1 MFINN
6 ERGEKNDNKN
16 KWKRT
21 RKRDS
26 DNIVIFIYQLYET
39 CANDNIL
46 MRNNRAILLLL
57 FIY

>member
-1 MFINN
+1 MNN
-6 ERGEKNDNKN
+6 ERGEKNNNKN

-26 DNIVIFIYQLYET
+26 DNIVIFIYQLYKT

-46 MRNNRAILLLL
+46 MIHNRAILLLL

>member
-6 ERGEKNDNKN
+6 ERGEKNNNKN

-39 CANDNIL
+39 CANNNIL
-46 MRNNRAILLLL
+46 MIHNRAILLLL